1 MNKNFKNIYENVG
14 SNIQDTSSAMS
25 TLNKRFVNETYFDVL
40 RRVNF
45 KNINRDYSFSATTQD
60 NVLPSDFG
68 KELAVY
74 DATNKLTLVKTS
86 QENEIDGNVTTISSS
101 GSVNSYAIIDLP
113 VRVQP
118 STSAVPS
125 FVSSSASDNTQ
136 SIFVRGMDSNGVEV
150 YETISLNGTTSVNA
164 VNTYSRYKAVSKS
177 ATTTGVITGTHGSD
191 TIVAMSPQAIDYRVK
206 VMRLYSSPAQTLV
219 INVPYIIN
227 PMPMVSDYDIP
238 IIDIADIIELG
249 ATSRAFQYKR
259 QGAKASD
266 YKKLYE
272 QGIINII
279 WDMENQPNDAHVF
292 TIGQYS
298 RDIV

>member
-14 SNIQDTSSAMS
+14 SNIQDTSSAME
-25 TLNKRFVNETYFDVL
+25 TLCKRFVNEVYFDAL
-40 RRVNF
+40 RRVNHQS
-45 KNINRDYSFSATTQD
+45 INRDYSFTATTQD
-60 NVLPSDFG
+60 NVLPSDFS

-74 DATNKLTLVKTS
+74 DATNKITINKTS
-86 QENEIDGNVTTISSS
+86 QENEIDGNVSSISSS
-101 GSVNSYAIIDLP
+101 GSISGYAILDLP

-118 STSAVPS
+118 SSAATPS

-136 SIFVRGMDSNGVEV
+136 TLFVRGISDDVEV
-150 YETISLNGTTSVNA
+150 TETITLNGTTA
-164 VNTYSRYKAVSKS
+164 VDAINSYSRYKAITKSS
-177 ATTTGVITGTHGSD
+177 ATVGKITGTHGSD
-191 TIVAMSPQAIDYRVK
+191 TIVVMGQDDIDYRVK
-206 VMRLYSSPAQTLV
+206 VMRLYAAPAQATV
-219 INVPYIIN
+219 INVPYIIK
-227 PMPMVSDYDIP
+227 PMPMSSDYDVP

-279 WDMENQPNDAHVF
+279 WDMENQPNDAHIF
-292 TIGQYS
+292 TIGQYT
-298 RDIV
+298 RDIS